1 MQTKMYAFKP
11 FHSVFLH
18 VSHILCDF
26 FTFSCAKFQT
36 LFLAAQ
42 NKITFRM
49 SASRISKDTQ
59 CLLYAGILVSGMKI
73 LIGIDI
79 ETP

>member
-1 MQTKMYAFKP
+1 MFHTYYVILVRFFK
-11 FHSVFLH
+11 
-18 VSHILCDF
+18 
-26 FTFSCAKFQT
+26 TFSCAKFQN
-36 LFLAAQ
+36 FIFDRAK
-42 NKITFRM
+42 KITFRM

-79 ETP
+79 DTP